1 MTAGTKRR
9 VRVVIEAEA
18 HEISGKCGLLRLDM
32 ERDETGLVPVVMVNP
47 AWVGVSVENL
57 SPSYNWADGDVVQ
70 DPEDDEVFTRL
81 GGRWIGSTDLGEAGR
96 RSVTDGSISRWV
108 AADNWRILR
117 HQAGEN

>member
-47 AWVGVSVENL
+47 SWAGVSVEDVA
-57 SPSYNWADGDVVQ
+57 PSYNWQDGDAVQ
-70 DPEDDEVFTRL
+70 DTFGGEVFARH
-81 GGRWIGSTDLGEAGR
+81 GGVWSGTMAQVHGR
-96 RSVTDGSISRWV
+96 VTDGTVTSWLNDDSEWLV
-108 AADNWRILR
+108 LR
-117 HQAGEN
+117 YQAGEN